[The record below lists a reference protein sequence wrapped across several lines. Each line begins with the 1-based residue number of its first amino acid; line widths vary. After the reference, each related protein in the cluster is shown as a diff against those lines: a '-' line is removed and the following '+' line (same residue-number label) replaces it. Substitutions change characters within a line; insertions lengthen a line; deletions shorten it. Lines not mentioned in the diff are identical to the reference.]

1 MYFLAILPVSYT
13 HLDVYKRQQEELFEL
28 WLKQLDETINY
39 LRENNPQDVLGAQDF
54 IYRGKLDKWAKL
66 ANSLKLRIAARLINK
81 DKARAIA
88 IVNEAAQNPAG
99 LILTLDDDFVFNK
112 GKRDNNWNNDI
123 SVGAG
128 TKQLIDFMVSNRDP
142 RLFYFFQKNDY
153 NSNVV
158 QGFFDQKRALPSYVC
173 LLYTSTATRHG
184 KRMSKIPERRLFRLC
199 CVCIPTYCMCLY
211 FPED

>member
-1 MYFLAILPVSYT
+1 M
-13 HLDVYKRQQEELFEL
+13 FEL

-112 GKRDNNWNNDI
+112 GKRDNN
-123 SVGAG
+123 
-128 TKQLIDFMVSNRDP
+128 
-142 RLFYFFQKNDY
+142 
-153 NSNVV
+153 
-158 QGFFDQKRALPSYVC
+158 
-173 LLYTSTATRHG
+173 
-184 KRMSKIPERRLFRLC
+184 
-199 CVCIPTYCMCLY
+199 
-211 FPED
+211 